1 MWHADVDG
9 MLGSGLANV
18 NMAVVDF
25 SVDLL
30 NVDLVKGS
38 MGQLS
43 AGPQVSQRLSS
54 IGGAHV
60 LG

>member
-1 MWHADVDG
+1 

-54 IGGAHV
+54 IGGAHA
-60 LG
+60 LR